1 MIPNKDRW
9 RRGKGITSPV
19 HLSYWGS
26 LLWLALFGLTFWPL
40 GPREAPA
47 KRWAFQ
53 TIPASQRIL
62 VWKHIYFPFLF
73 LFPYHPIPALKRAG
87 MEGKERGK
95 GGKEGDH
102 GSNIKKVK
110 AQRPTAWIHDP
121 TVSPIPFIREPVGHI
136 LGSLKQSCPT
146 GSRIKEIGGRD
157 LKESHDL
164 AGYNQLLERKPGHDF
179 NTSSRH
185 TLTSGKLTNDRQVFS
200 SFNHTCRSYG

>member
-1 MIPNKDRW
+1 MIPNSRISGLSIFLSSHSFHLPTRGPLISFNGESIRKCDSPIKEDRGHGEG
-9 RRGKGITSPV
+9 RHNHIIFAF
-19 HLSYWGS
+19 S
-26 LLWLALFGLTFWPL
+26 LLFPIHKPVCLACGGGREKRTKQICLSPELLF
-40 GPREAPA
+40 
-47 KRWAFQ
+47 
-53 TIPASQRIL
+53 
-62 VWKHIYFPFLF
+62 
-73 LFPYHPIPALKRAG
+73 
-87 MEGKERGK
+87 
-95 GGKEGDH
+95 
-102 GSNIKKVK
+102 
-110 AQRPTAWIHDP
+110 
-121 TVSPIPFIREPVGHI
+121 SPIPFIREPVGHI